1 MAVVCVYVYV
11 RARARVCVR
20 LSVEAKKSRWL
31 LYSPVKGGLTD
42 RGSGHNAQLGRH
54 KAP

>member
-1 MAVVCVYVYV
+1 MALVCVRVCV
-11 RARARVCVR
+11 RMSVCVR